1 MKLSLLQLFCYL
13 LQRSHTSHSHLHLT
27 SWHQHHPHHLA
38 GSNSFFPM
46 VSLVSLYPVVQIW
59 LLFPHNPLLITN
71 SPPWSSLNMKL
82 VTPSLLPI
90 SNPSQSPISCF
101 FNILYSHQNTSWV
114 CAPTH
119 TWESIIQDKWFA
131 QGDPLGP
138 LFSALTLSI
147 LLKQINSLL
156 LECSEF
162 RCLNNQQPNDDT
174 LGSQT
179 HTASTIINDTSTA
192 LPYADIAVFLY
203 KFAKLGKP
211 LGIKLLSSPKLTSSH
226 PLLDP
231 PLPLYI
237 PIKSTWYTTHY

>member
-1 MKLSLLQLFCYL
+1 MFNKV
-13 LQRSHTSHSHLHLT
+13 SHEACHND
-27 SWHQHHPHHLA
+27 LA
-38 GSNSFFPM
+38 
-46 VSLVSLYPVVQIW
+46 
-59 LLFPHNPLLITN
+59 
-71 SPPWSSLNMKL
+71 
-82 VTPSLLPI
+82 
-90 SNPSQSPISCF
+90 SNPSLSPIIHC
-101 FNILYSHQNTSWV
+101 FNILYSHQNTSWIRT
-114 CAPTH
+114 PNH
-119 TWESIIQDKWFA
+119 TWITIIQDEGFD
-131 QGDPLGP
+131 QGNLLDP
-138 LFSALTLSI
+138 LFSAFMLLI

-231 PLPLYI
+231 PPPLYI
-237 PIKSTWYTTHY
+237 PIKST